1 MTRRVESLITLGL
14 DPGISATG
22 YGAVVFDRGS
32 LALARC
38 GVWRPPNG
46 LSLSSKLYFLSE
58 RLLALLDELQP
69 AAVSIETV
77 FAAKNVSS
85 TMKLSHARGVLLAA
99 AARFDVPVFEYEPR
113 LVKKAIVG
121 YGHAEK
127 PQVRAMVL
135 ALLARPRDRV
145 PLDAADALAVA
156 ICHLHARPPAA

>member
-1 MTRRVESLITLGL
+1 M
-14 DPGISATG
+14 
-22 YGAVVFDRGS
+22 
-32 LALARC
+32 
-38 GVWRPPNG
+38 WRPPNG
-46 LSLSSKLYFLSE
+46 LSLSSKLDFLSE
-58 RLLALLDELQP
+58 KLVAILDEIRP

-77 FAAKNVSS
+77 FAGKNVSS
-85 TMKLSHARGVLLAA
+85 TLKLSHARGVLIAA
-99 AARFDVPVFEYEPR
+99 AARFGIPVFEYEPR

-156 ICHLHARPPAA
+156 ICHLHAHPQGA